1 MTVQRSE
8 PKMKNKSPNTRDRAN
23 HDRGVALIPIVA
35 MLFVLLA
42 VGSSA
47 LVTSTTHTKRV
58 LLNRR
63 ASQAFEIAQTGL
75 ARALYELER
84 SQDLDSVA
92 GIGNVG
98 GDFGGGR
105 YDATTV
111 PIGNNYFRTRA
122 VGWFGGVRKEIE
134 TIAVGP
140 ETIYGERAIAA
151 KGELNIT
158 GVFSID
164 SYDSGAGTYA
174 SQATNSDAHGT
185 YANENA
191 MVASNADM
199 DAGPN
204 AVIRGDALLGPSA
217 TLTVHTNT
225 YFTGQKLNL
234 PEPLALP
241 DPPIEDFQAAYDN
254 NSNGS
259 WSASGGT
266 PVYDANTKSL
276 LVDGTTQLTLSPGTY
291 FFSELTVAGGA
302 SLVVTDKTKIYVVG
316 NFSFSGGGIVN
327 LTDRPQNLEIVA
339 HPYAVP
345 QSYTP
350 PSPPTGVLTGGAHAA
365 AAVYAPAYDLTMSG
379 SGDFMGAVIGKNLD
393 VSGVDFHFD
402 ESLEMAEG
410 LTSKPGRIRK
420 FQRVA
425 WREISLPVY

>member
-1 MTVQRSE
+1 
-8 PKMKNKSPNTRDRAN
+8 
-23 HDRGVALIPIVA
+23 

-47 LVTSTTHTKRV
+47 LVTSSTHMRRI

-63 ASQAFEIAQTGL
+63 ATQAFEIAETGL

-98 GDFGGGR
+98 GDFGGGH
-105 YDATTV
+105 YDATTT
-111 PIGNNYFRTRA
+111 PIGNNYYRTRA
-122 VGWFGGVRKEIE
+122 VGRIGGVRKEIE
-134 TIAVGP
+134 VIAVGP

-151 KGELNIT
+151 KGQLDIT

-174 SQATNSDAHGT
+174 SQAINTDAHGS

-217 TLTVHTNT
+217 TLTVHANT
-225 YFTGQKLNL
+225 YFTGQKINL

-241 DPPIEDFQAAYDN
+241 DPPLQDFVAAYN
-254 NSNGS
+254 NNLNGS
-259 WSASGGT
+259 WSATGGT

-276 LVDGTTQLTLSPGTY
+276 LIDGSTQLVLSPGTY
-291 FFSELTVAGGA
+291 FFSELNVSGSA
-302 SLVVTDKTKIYVVG
+302 SLVVTDKTKIYIVG
-316 NFSFSGGGIVN
+316 NFSIAGGGIVN
-327 LTDRPQNLEIVA
+327 QTDRPKNLEIIA

-350 PSPPTGVLTGGAHAA
+350 PSPPTGVLTGGSRAA
-365 AAVYAPAYDLTMSG
+365 AAVYAPAYSLTMSG
-379 SGDFMGAVIGKNLD
+379 SGDFMGAVIGKDLN
-393 VSGVDFHFD
+393 VSGVNFHFD